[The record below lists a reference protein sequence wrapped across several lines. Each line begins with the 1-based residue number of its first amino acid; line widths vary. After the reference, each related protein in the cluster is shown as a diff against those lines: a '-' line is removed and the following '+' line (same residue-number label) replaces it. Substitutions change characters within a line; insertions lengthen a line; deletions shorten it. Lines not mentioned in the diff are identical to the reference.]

1 VKPHPVPK
9 IERVLILGHS
19 GFIGN
24 HLIETWR
31 QHPGGV
37 EVKGISIS
45 ELDLTQEKAQET
57 ITEAYDDHTAVVL
70 CAAVKRQFGDNAS
83 AFESNVRIVQNL
95 IAAAGRKKISRL
107 AFMSSAAVYGEET
120 HDTAITEETSVNPS
134 SYYGIA
140 KFTGECLLRK
150 ALGEGKITSLICFRP
165 PLVYGPG
172 DRGKT
177 YGPSGFCAAAREK
190 SPITLWGDGSELR
203 EFIYLED
210 LGRMI
215 RHLTLGDF
223 QGAVNLVSGISY
235 SFKDVLSCLEEVC
248 PNLLPIQKR
257 ERSKEKVDNAFRPS
271 LIRSLLM
278 PKFEFTPLL
287 EGIRKTFQA
296 SS

>member
-1 VKPHPVPK
+1 MKPHPLPK
-9 IERVLILGHS
+9 IHRVLILGHS

-31 QHPGGV
+31 QHPNGV
-37 EVKGISIS
+37 EVKGISIP
-45 ELDLTQEKAQET
+45 EADLTQEESQEV
-57 ITEAYDDHTAVVL
+57 IAEAYDGHTAVVL
-70 CAAVKRQFGDNAS
+70 CAAVKRQFGENAS

-95 IAAAGRKKISRL
+95 IATADRKKISRL

-120 HDTAITEETSVNPS
+120 HDTAITEETPVNPS

-150 ALGEGKITSLICFRP
+150 ALGEGKITSLVCFRP

-223 QGAVNLVSGISY
+223 QGSVNLVSGISH
-235 SFKDVLSCLEEVC
+235 SFKDVLSCLEEAC

-257 ERSKEKVDNAFRPS
+257 ERSKKKVDNAFQPK

-278 PKFEFTPLL
+278 PEFKFTPLL

-296 SS
+296 ST

>member
-1 VKPHPVPK
+1 VKPHSVPK
-9 IERVLILGHS
+9 IQRVLILGHS

-31 QHPGGV
+31 QHPNGV

-45 ELDLTQEKAQET
+45 EVDLSQEKAQE
-57 ITEAYDDHTAVVL
+57 IIAEAYDDHTAVVL
-70 CAAVKRQFGDNAS
+70 CAAVKRQFGENAS

-120 HDTAITEETSVNPS
+120 HDTAITEETLVNPS

-140 KFTGECLLRK
+140 KFTGECLLHK
-150 ALGEGKITSLICFRP
+150 ALGEGKITSLVCFRP

-223 QGAVNLVSGISY
+223 QGAVNLVSGMSY
-235 SFKDVLSCLEEVC
+235 SFKDVLSCLEAVC

-257 ERSKEKVDNAFRPS
+257 ERSKKKVDNAFQPK

-278 PKFEFTPLL
+278 SEFQFTPLL

>member
-1 VKPHPVPK
+1 VKPHPVAK
-9 IERVLILGHS
+9 IQRVLILGHS

-31 QHPGGV
+31 QHPIGV
-37 EVKGISIS
+37 EVNGISIS
-45 ELDLTQEKAQET
+45 EVDLTQESAQER
-57 ITEAYDDHTAVVL
+57 ITQAYDDHTAVVL
-70 CAAVKRQFGDNAS
+70 CAAVKRQFGENAS

-95 IAAAGRKKISRL
+95 IATAGNKKISRL

-120 HDTAITEETSVNPS
+120 HDTAITEETPVNPS

-150 ALGEGKITSLICFRP
+150 ALGEGKISSLICFRP

-235 SFKDVLSCLEEVC
+235 SFNDVLSCLEAVC
-248 PNLLPIQKR
+248 PNLFPIQKR
-257 ERSKEKVDNAFRPS
+257 ERSKKKVDNAFQSS

-278 PKFEFTPLL
+278 PEFKFTPLL

-296 SS
+296 SL

>member
-1 VKPHPVPK
+1 MKPHPLPK
-9 IERVLILGHS
+9 IHRVLILGHS

-31 QHPGGV
+31 QHPIGV

-45 ELDLTQEKAQET
+45 EVDLTQESAQET
-57 ITEAYDDHTAVVL
+57 ITQAYDDHTAVVL
-70 CAAVKRQFGDNAS
+70 CAAVKRQFGENAS
-83 AFESNVRIVQNL
+83 AFESNVRIVKNL
-95 IAAAGRKKISRL
+95 IATAGNKKISRL

-223 QGAVNLVSGISY
+223 QGAVNLVSGISH
-235 SFKDVLSCLEEVC
+235 SFTDVLSCLQEVC

-257 ERSKEKVDNAFRPS
+257 ARSKKKVDNAFKPR

-278 PKFEFTPLL
+278 PEFKFTPLL

>member
-1 VKPHPVPK
+1 VKPSPVQK
-9 IERVLILGHS
+9 IQRVLILGHS
-19 GFIGN
+19 GFIGS
-24 HLIETWR
+24 HLIDSWR
-31 QHPGGV
+31 QHPTVV
-37 EVKGISIS
+37 EVKGISIP
-45 ELDLTQEKAQET
+45 ELDLTKEKSQAT
-57 ITEAYDDHTAVVL
+57 IAEAYDDHTAVVL
-70 CAAVKRQFGDNAS
+70 CAAVKRQFGENAS

-95 IAAAGRKKISRL
+95 IEAAGRKKISRL

-120 HDTAITEETSVNPS
+120 HDTAIAEETLVNPS

-150 ALGEGKITSLICFRP
+150 AAGEGKISSLICFRP

-177 YGPSGFCAAAREK
+177 YGPSGFCSAAREK

-215 RHLTLGDF
+215 LHLTLGEF
-223 QGAVNLVSGISY
+223 QGAVNLVSGMSH
-235 SFKDVLSCLEEVC
+235 SFADVLSCIQEVC
-248 PNLLPIQKR
+248 PNLPPIQKR
-257 ERSKEKVDNAFRPS
+257 ERSKKKVDNAFNPS
-271 LIRSLLM
+271 LIRSLLL
-278 PKFEFTPLL
+278 PEFKFTPLL

>member
-1 VKPHPVPK
+1 MKLSPVPK
-9 IERVLILGHS
+9 IQRVLILGHS

-24 HLIETWR
+24 HLIDTWR
-31 QHPGGV
+31 QYPNGV
-37 EVKGISIS
+37 EVRGISIS
-45 ELDLTQEKAQET
+45 EVDLTQEKSQET
-57 ITEAYDDHTAVVL
+57 IAEAYDDHTAVVL

-177 YGPSGFCAAAREK
+177 YGPSGFCADAREK

-203 EFIYLED
+203 EFIYLDD

-223 QGAVNLVSGISY
+223 QGSVNLVSGISH
-235 SFKDVLSCLEEVC
+235 SFTDVLSCLQEAC

-257 ERSKEKVDNAFRPS
+257 ERSKKKVDNAFQPR

-278 PKFEFTPLL
+278 PEFKFTPLL